1 MNGEMIVAVIRY
13 RDGWGSRRFEAAKE
27 KLEEV
32 LRNQADWQIAGKVI
46 RARYNPPFSI
56 PAFRSNEVLIP
67 VVKY

>member
-1 MNGEMIVAVIRY
+1 MGEMIVAVIRY
-13 RDGWGSRRFEAAKE
+13 RCGWGSRRFEAAKE

-46 RARYNPPFSI
+46 RARYNSPFSI
-56 PAFRSNEVLIP
+56 RAFRSNEVLIP